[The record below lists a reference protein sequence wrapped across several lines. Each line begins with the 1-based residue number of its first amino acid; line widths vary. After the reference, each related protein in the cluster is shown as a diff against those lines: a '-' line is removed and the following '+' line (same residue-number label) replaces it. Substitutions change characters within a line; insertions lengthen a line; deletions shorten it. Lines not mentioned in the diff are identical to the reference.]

1 MKIAGSLGKKIVQS
15 GRKSLKNSWYNNVL
29 IVSDKINHFIFEDYP
44 AYNQCQNFYKNQF
57 I

>member
-44 AYNQCQNFYKNQF
+44 YHLKLKK
-57 I
+57 IGIK